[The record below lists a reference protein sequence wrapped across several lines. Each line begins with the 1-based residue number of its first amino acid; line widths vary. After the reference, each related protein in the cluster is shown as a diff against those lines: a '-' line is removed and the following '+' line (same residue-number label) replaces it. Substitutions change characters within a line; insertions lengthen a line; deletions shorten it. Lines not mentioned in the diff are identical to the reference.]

1 MYQCSKIAVNN
12 LGGYVMSFSIQWL
25 DSNGELHTTEWN
37 SGNYPIDQ
45 SRTSPELGS
54 IGVPSNAIAVTPYVH
69 AYWGN
74 SADGTPYVQ
83 YVPGS
88 PNVATY
94 NATGTTLNV
103 HVNLVQ

>member
-1 MYQCSKIAVNN
+1 
-12 LGGYVMSFSIQWL
+12 MSFSIQWL

-69 AYWGN
+69 AYWG
-74 SADGTPYVQ
+74 TLR
-83 YVPGS
+83 
-88 PNVATY
+88 TERRMY
-94 NATGTTLNV
+94 NTSQVRPTWRPIMRRVRRSTSTLIWCSSRRCVVTGGEQLE
-103 HVNLVQ
+103 